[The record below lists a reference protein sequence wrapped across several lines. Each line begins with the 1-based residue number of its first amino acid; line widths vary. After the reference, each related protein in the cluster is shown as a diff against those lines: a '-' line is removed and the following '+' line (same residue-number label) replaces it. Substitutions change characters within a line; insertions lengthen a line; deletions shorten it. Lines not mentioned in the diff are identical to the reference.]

1 MPIAELRHARIHYE
15 VYGPANGFPL
25 LLLAPGGL
33 RSHVGL
39 WRHTHEG
46 LPRPWPDPTTVFAQ
60 DYRVIA
66 IDQRNAGRSTADI
79 GPDDGWHTYAADHLG
94 VLDHLGIDRFH
105 VLGACIGTSFA
116 LKLIELAPERV
127 ASAVLQQPIG
137 LTAANAPLRLES
149 FEVWA
154 RGLRQRQPGLSEAR
168 LQALFHHLFGQSDF
182 VYCVSRDFVRRTGTP
197 LLVLPGDDVHHPV
210 EIAEEIAALAPHAEV
225 LPHWKGAA
233 NRQAYID
240 GIGSFLARA
249 SQLQHA

>member
-15 VYGPANGFPL
+15 VYGPAHGFPL

-33 RSHVGL
+33 RSREGL

-46 LPRPWPDPTTVFAQ
+46 LPRPWPDPTTAFAK
-60 DYRVIA
+60 DFRVIA
-66 IDQRNAGRSTADI
+66 VDQRNAGRSTAEI
-79 GPDDGWHTYAADHLG
+79 GPNDGWHTYAADHLG

-137 LTAANAPLRLES
+137 LTADNAPLREES

-154 RGLRQRQPGLSEAR
+154 RGLRQRQPGVPEAR
-168 LQALFHHLFGQSDF
+168 LQALSHNLFSQNDF
-182 VYCVSRDFVRRTGTP
+182 VYCVSRDFVRHITTP

-210 EIAEEIAALAPHAEV
+210 EIADEIAALAPTAEV
-225 LPHWKGAA
+225 LSHWKGAA
-233 NRQAYID
+233 HRQNYTD
-240 GIGSFLARA
+240 GIGGFLARA
-249 SQLQHA
+249 TQLQPA